1 MYKVSIIMPALNEEK
16 NIDQAL
22 SNVISSFDRLNISG
36 EIVVINDGSTDGAQ
50 AAVDRRVKERS
61 HIRVIHHETRQGI
74 GASFWEGVLAA
85 NGEIVT
91 MVPGDA
97 ENDSYE
103 ILRYLPLMEHVD
115 VVVPYAYNANVRSR
129 GRLWL
134 SRTYTRVMNFSFG
147 MTLHYYNG
155 TALYRTSVL
164 DGITLESSGFFYAAE
179 LLVKTIHRGYLFAEV
194 PYALLS
200 RASGVSTAVTLK
212 SLIAVTRGYLSTLW
226 SVRFADNRNRC
237 VLSPDSA
244 TALRLGRLSNP
255 AGVPDLYSSDEPRA
269 L

>member
-1 MYKVSIIMPALNEEK
+1 
-16 NIDQAL
+16 
-22 SNVISSFDRLNISG
+22 
-36 EIVVINDGSTDGAQ
+36 
-50 AAVDRRVKERS
+50 
-61 HIRVIHHETRQGI
+61 
-74 GASFWEGVLAA
+74 
-85 NGEIVT
+85 
-91 MVPGDA
+91 
-97 ENDSYE
+97 
-103 ILRYLPLMEHVD
+103 
-115 VVVPYAYNANVRSR
+115 
-129 GRLWL
+129 
-134 SRTYTRVMNFSFG
+134 